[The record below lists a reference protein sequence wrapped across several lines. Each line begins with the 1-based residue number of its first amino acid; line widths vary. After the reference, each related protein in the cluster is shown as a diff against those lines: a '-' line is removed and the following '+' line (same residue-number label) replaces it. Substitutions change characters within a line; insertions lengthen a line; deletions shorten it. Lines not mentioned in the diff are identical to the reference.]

1 MREAI
6 FHCDDSLCKHILLIV
21 NSKQQQ
27 QQKKMAERN
36 LKWFIFVE
44 RAVVVPLIY
53 DCVCTFSC
61 SKLFKGEN
69 CLFFNYF
76 ASKCLLLE
84 LEIMSCMLLNMLIKH
99 EKLLSCGNVRG
110 KVKRTKERPANLRL
124 QIVRLSVRR

>member
-1 MREAI
+1 MMTVCANI
-6 FHCDDSLCKHILLIV
+6 FCLLLTPNNN
-21 NSKQQQ
+21 NSK
-27 QQKKMAERN
+27 KKMAERN

-44 RAVVVPLIY
+44 RAMVVSLIY
-53 DCVCTFSC
+53 DCVCAFSC

-76 ASKCLLLE
+76 ASKCLVLE

-110 KVKRTKERPANLRL
+110 KVKRTKDRPANLRL